1 MAAATP
7 VPMLLVGSMAVLIA
21 SGWMQQRAVDKWTR
35 STGRAPMIQRGRGSW
50 AAYISVAKHEMP
62 DSLLKQISVW
72 RWVGISA
79 LILFWIVSFSVGSHQ
94 R

>member
-1 MAAATP
+1 MQMATQFHL
-7 VPMLLVGSMAVLIA
+7 PMLWIGYMVVAIA

-50 AAYISVAKHEMP
+50 AAYMRVNKHEMP
-62 DSLLKQISVW
+62 ASLLKQISIW

-79 LILFWIVSFSVGSHQ
+79 FVIVSFSTGSH
-94 R
+94 RR